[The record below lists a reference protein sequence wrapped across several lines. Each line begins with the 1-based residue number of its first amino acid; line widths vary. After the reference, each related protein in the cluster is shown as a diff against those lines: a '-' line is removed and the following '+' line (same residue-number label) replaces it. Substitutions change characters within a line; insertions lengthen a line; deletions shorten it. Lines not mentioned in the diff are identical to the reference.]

1 MGWLETIFRTLLF
14 WLDSIVYKF
23 IPTVYN
29 LLVNIA
35 ETSIFSEDVFTLFSN
50 RIYTLLGVFMLFKV
64 SFSIL
69 TYIVDPDAFT
79 DKNKGFGKLIS
90 NIIMTLALLIFTPYI
105 FTYAME
111 LQGIILKDNLI
122 GKLFSTN
129 GVNTTVVADP
139 GNTMAYETFKAFY
152 YFDVDRY
159 KFNFYEEGDPGYTS
173 QCVKAVASNIN
184 FDCVKSIEGIDDDTL
199 ERLKK
204 NLTYSHHTS
213 SINVYMDVGIAIMR
227 DSNDDYVMTY
237 TSVFSTLTGVVM
249 ILLLIVFCF
258 DIAVRSVKLGFLRML
273 APVPIIS
280 RIDPKKGKEV
290 FDKWVKTCMS
300 TYFDLFIRLLAIYF
314 AIFVITQ
321 IIDLRFVDA
330 VTGQEIGQ
338 VNPFVKVFIILGALL
353 FAKQLPKLIENLTGM
368 KMDGKFTL
376 NPMSKLREVPGVEK
390 VASTL
395 GGTVAGV
402 SAGARVGNP
411 LLGGLMGFA
420 KGFSSAKLIGDG
432 KGGLMAGANS
442 TYKSLMGKD
451 FINFQFKPG
460 GKKAVDEISNPLK
473 QAYGI
478 KTEFERQLNVVTAQT
493 SDLATELSK
502 NGIDVNGDLNAQSS
516 AATSNLSQLNSS
528 IKAMQNKVINKQIAI
543 NNMKKSGLVDK
554 NKLRKLTSE
563 LQKAQA
569 DLSGLIAE
577 KGKNESIIND
587 ISSFQNLSAQEI
599 KIRTALSKVEKD
611 ISDLSTEK
619 KQRENFYG
627 VDPSPAPKVAESLDR
642 VGKGTSGYL

>member
-90 NIIMTLALLIFTPYI
+90 NIIITLVLLILTPFI

-184 FDCVKSIEGIDDDTL
+184 FDCVKSIEGIDDDSL

-213 SINVYMDVGIAIMR
+213 SINIYMDVGIAIMR

-321 IIDLRFVDA
+321 IIDLRFTDA

-338 VNPFVKVFIILGALL
+338 INPFVKVFIILGALL
-353 FAKQLPKLIENLTGM
+353 FAKQLPKLISDLTGV

-376 NPMSKLREVPGVEK
+376 NPLKKMSEVPGIEK
-390 VASTL
+390 IGGTA
-395 GGTVAGV
+395 GGTVAGIR
-402 SAGARVGNP
+402 AGSRVGNP
-411 LLGGLMGFA
+411 LLGAAMGFA
-420 KGFSSAKLIGDG
+420 SGYKSSSWAGNG
-432 KGGLMAGANS
+432 KGGFMAGANG
-442 TYKSLMGKD
+442 TYKKLMGKD
-451 FINFQFKPG
+451 FLNIQFKPG
-460 GKKAVDEISNPLK
+460 GKSAVQQIKDPLNKAYDIKNQLEKSLNMVAHQSSQLASNLVNH
-473 QAYGI
+473 G
-478 KTEFERQLNVVTAQT
+478 V
-493 SDLATELSK
+493 
-502 NGIDVNGDLNAQSS
+502 DVNGDLGAQS
-516 AATSNLSQLNSS
+516 AVAQSNVANLKKDINDKTNQIADLKSKMSG
-528 IKAMQNKVINKQIAI
+528 IKSKGKLLEMNKQLANLETEL
-543 NNMKKSGLVDK
+543 NNSK
-554 NKLRKLTSE
+554 NKLE
-563 LQKAQA
+563 
-569 DLSGLIAE
+569 
-577 KGKNESIIND
+577 INNSVIKD
-587 ISSFQNLSAQEI
+587 IENYQQFSNQEAS
-599 KIRTALSKVEKD
+599 IRTALSKVQKD
-611 ISDLSTEK
+611 IDDLSKEK
-619 KQRENFYG
+619 SQRQSFYG
-627 VDPSPAPKVAESLDR
+627 VDPSPADDVKKTVADINE
-642 VGKGTSGYL
+642 KGINKYFE

>member
-111 LQGIILKDNLI
+111 LQGIILKDNII

-159 KFNFYEEGDPGYTS
+159 PECDSDNFTGNNADFSCIE
-173 QCVKAVASNIN
+173 NIS
-184 FDCVKSIEGIDDDTL
+184 SIEDTASL
-199 ERLKK
+199 RK
-204 NLTYSHHTS
+204 NLEYAHFTG
-213 SINVYMDVGIAIMR
+213 SISVYLDSGIAIMR
-227 DSNDDYVMTY
+227 DSDGNYVMTY
-237 TSVFSTLTGVVM
+237 TSVFSTLTGVVI

-258 DIAVRSVKLGFLRML
+258 DVAVRSVKLGFLRML

-280 RIDPKKGKEV
+280 RIDPKKGKDV
-290 FDKWVKTCMS
+290 FDKWVKTCIN
-300 TYFDLFIRLLAIYF
+300 TYLDLFIRLLAIYF

-330 VTGQEIGQ
+330 VTGQEMGE
-338 VNPFVKVFIILGALL
+338 VNPFVKVFIILGALM
-353 FAKQLPKLIENLTGM
+353 FAKQLPKLIEDLTGM

-376 NPMSKLREVPGVEK
+376 NPLKKMSEVPIAGKAANLAIGGIDSKIHGNGFMAGVKRNWKNVPLTGGDGKTSIWDTADRKMRREIKEKRDTARQRYEGLDRQRKLEEQLELGSKYSGKAPELIFEGAYLDSYNNVKEAKGKMYAWENYVKKVESDYQAAVTNYGADSIEASTAYESLKKANENYGKAKGQYEYRNSLHNEMKKQMPEYAKIEDAIEAFEKTGGASISGPPELMSQSNQSSTTPKHGPNGKGDPVPGV
-390 VASTL
+390 
-395 GGTVAGV
+395 
-402 SAGARVGNP
+402 RNP
-411 LLGGLMGFA
+411 NTS
-420 KGFSSAKLIGDG
+420 KKKL
-432 KGGLMAGANS
+432 K
-442 TYKSLMGKD
+442 
-451 FINFQFKPG
+451 
-460 GKKAVDEISNPLK
+460 
-473 QAYGI
+473 
-478 KTEFERQLNVVTAQT
+478 RQ
-493 SDLATELSK
+493 
-502 NGIDVNGDLNAQSS
+502 
-516 AATSNLSQLNSS
+516 
-528 IKAMQNKVINKQIAI
+528 
-543 NNMKKSGLVDK
+543 
-554 NKLRKLTSE
+554 
-563 LQKAQA
+563 
-569 DLSGLIAE
+569 
-577 KGKNESIIND
+577 
-587 ISSFQNLSAQEI
+587 
-599 KIRTALSKVEKD
+599 
-611 ISDLSTEK
+611 K
-619 KQRENFYG
+619 KQ
-627 VDPSPAPKVAESLDR
+627 
-642 VGKGTSGYL
+642 

>member
-1 MGWLETIFRTLLF
+1 MELIENLFRNSF
-14 WLDSIVYKF
+14 FFLDGIIYSFIVSA
-23 IPTVYN
+23 YN
-29 LLVNIA
+29 LFVDIA
-35 ETSIFSEDVFTLFSN
+35 ETSIFTEEIIDLFASKV
-50 RIYTLLGVFMLFKV
+50 YALLGIFMLFKV
-64 SFSIL
+64 SFSII
-69 TYIVDPDAFT
+69 TYIVSPDDFL

-90 NIIMTLALLIFTPYI
+90 NIIITLTLLVATPWIFNQ
-105 FTYAME
+105 AMDI
-111 LQGIILKDNLI
+111 QKIILKDNII
-122 GKLFSTN
+122 GKIFSTS
-129 GVNTTVVADP
+129 GVNTTVVSDP
-139 GNTMAYETFKAFY
+139 GNVMAYETFRAFY
-152 YFDVDRY
+152 RFD
-159 KFNFYEEGDPGYTS
+159 
-173 QCVKAVASNIN
+173 
-184 FDCVKSIEGIDDDTL
+184 FDSYPECSDIGTNSYDDIAAAECKRVLDDDYDTFYNTL
-199 ERLKK
+199 HYAGL
-204 NLTYSHHTS
+204 TS
-213 SINVYMDVGIAIMR
+213 SIDIYLDQDLLNEKDASDNYYMKYDCLI
-227 DSNDDYVMTY
+227 
-237 TSVFSTLTGVVM
+237 STAAGVL
-249 ILLLIVFCF
+249 ICLLLIVFCF
-258 DIAVRSVKLGFLRML
+258 DVAVRSVKLGFLRMI
-273 APVPIIS
+273 APVPIVS
-280 RIDPKKGKEV
+280 RVDPKGKGV
-290 FDKWVKTCMS
+290 FDKWLKTCVS
-300 TYFDLFIRLLAIYF
+300 TYLDLFIRLLAIYF
-314 AIFVITQ
+314 AVFVITQ
-321 IIDLRFVDA
+321 VIDLRFIDA
-330 VTGQEIGQ
+330 ATGLEKE
-338 VNPFVKVFIILGALL
+338 VSLLVKVFIILGALL
-353 FAKQLPKLIENLTGM
+353 FAKQLPQLIQDLTGI

-376 NPMSKLREVPGVEK
+376 NPLKKLGEVPGVEK

-432 KGGLMAGANS
+432 KGGFMAGANS

-460 GKKAVDEISNPLK
+460 GKTAVDEISNPLK

-478 KTEFERQLNVVTAQT
+478 RTEFERQLNVVTAQT

-554 NKLRKLTSE
+554 NKLRELTSE

>member
-90 NIIMTLALLIFTPYI
+90 NIIMTLVLLILTPFI

-111 LQGIILKDNLI
+111 LQGIILKDNII

-159 KFNFYEEGDPGYTS
+159 PECDSDNFTGNNADFSCIE
-173 QCVKAVASNIN
+173 NIS
-184 FDCVKSIEGIDDDTL
+184 SIEDTASL
-199 ERLKK
+199 RK
-204 NLTYSHHTS
+204 NLEYAHFTG
-213 SINVYMDVGIAIMR
+213 SISVYLDSGIAIMR
-227 DSNDDYVMTY
+227 DSDGNYVMTY
-237 TSVFSTLTGVVM
+237 TTIFSTITGVVM

-258 DIAVRSVKLGFLRML
+258 DIAIRSVKLGFLRML

-280 RIDPKKGKEV
+280 RIDPKKGKDV
-290 FDKWVKTCMS
+290 FDKWVKTCIN
-300 TYFDLFIRLLAIYF
+300 TYLDLFIRLLAIYF

-330 VTGQEIGQ
+330 VTGQEMGE
-338 VNPFVKVFIILGALL
+338 VNPFVKVFIILGALM
-353 FAKQLPKLIENLTGM
+353 FAKQLPKLIEDLTGM

-376 NPMSKLREVPGVEK
+376 NPMSKLREVPLVG
-390 VASTL
+390 
-395 GGTVAGV
+395 AGV
-402 SAGARVGNP
+402 TTAAALAGGAYTGYKAGAQAGHAGRGMI
-411 LLGGLMGFA
+411 LGMMGAGREIKGKVPLMG
-420 KGFSSAKLIGDG
+420 
-432 KGGLMAGANS
+432 
-442 TYKSLMGKD
+442 
-451 FINFQFKPG
+451 
-460 GKKAVDEISNPLK
+460 
-473 QAYGI
+473 
-478 KTEFERQLNVVTAQT
+478 
-493 SDLATELSK
+493 
-502 NGIDVNGDLNAQSS
+502 
-516 AATSNLSQLNSS
+516 
-528 IKAMQNKVINKQIAI
+528 
-543 NNMKKSGLVDK
+543 
-554 NKLRKLTSE
+554 
-563 LQKAQA
+563 
-569 DLSGLIAE
+569 AE
-577 KGKNESIIND
+577 KGAKNPRALNAGMQAGYKEITGKEYTRYSPWKNIGHNKGELEIDSKNAPGVPPGLKQYKYALQGEQAKLDAQLQSFYDQLAKAKTDEEKEKINKAIEANRSLYGKYSKN
-587 ISSFQNLSAQEI
+587 ISSIDDQI
-599 KIRTALSKVEKD
+599 KD
-611 ISDLSTEK
+611 IKRLYNIDDSPQGDVNDAKTAAAKILAGTQPRVSVELSNQN
-619 KQRENFYG
+619 KQENFDNVVEQIYNDLG
-627 VDPSPAPKVAESLDR
+627 MENIDPSPGLNDDSYFESIAKEIDSDSNNNKR
-642 VGKGTSGYL
+642 N

>member
-35 ETSIFSEDVFTLFSN
+35 ETSIFSEDVFTFFSN

-90 NIIMTLALLIFTPYI
+90 NIIITLVLLILTPFI

-159 KFNFYEEGDPGYTS
+159 PECDSDNFTGNNADFSCIE
-173 QCVKAVASNIN
+173 NIS
-184 FDCVKSIEGIDDDTL
+184 SIEDTASL
-199 ERLKK
+199 RK
-204 NLTYSHHTS
+204 NLEYAHFTG
-213 SINVYMDVGIAIMR
+213 SISVYLDSGIAIMR
-227 DSNDDYVMTY
+227 DSNDNYVMTY
-237 TSVFSTLTGVVM
+237 TTIFSTITGVVM

-258 DIAVRSVKLGFLRML
+258 DIAIRSVKLGFLRML

-280 RIDPKKGKEV
+280 RIDPKKGKDV
-290 FDKWVKTCMS
+290 FDKWVKTCIN
-300 TYFDLFIRLLAIYF
+300 TYLDLFIRLLAIYF

-330 VTGQEIGQ
+330 VTGQEMGE
-338 VNPFVKVFIILGALL
+338 VNPFVKVFIILGALM
-353 FAKQLPKLIENLTGM
+353 FAKQLPKLIEDLTGM